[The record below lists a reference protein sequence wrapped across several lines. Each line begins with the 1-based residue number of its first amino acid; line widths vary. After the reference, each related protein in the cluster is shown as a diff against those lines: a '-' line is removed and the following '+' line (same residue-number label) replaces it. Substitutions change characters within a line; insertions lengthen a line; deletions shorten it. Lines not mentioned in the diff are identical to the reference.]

1 MARAVRARGAAA
13 KQAAPAARGRRAAAE
28 NGAEPLTARV
38 QQPTL
43 AEIIAGRL
51 RERILAGEVES
62 TLPRLED
69 LISEFQVSP
78 PSMREALRIL
88 QAEGLATVQRG
99 NVGGAVVH
107 VPRPAKVAYM
117 LGMILQSQGTTL
129 DDVFDGMRLLEPA
142 CAAACALRKDR
153 AGTVVAKLTKLLEQS
168 RAALDDPYEFMR
180 LARRFHEEL
189 VRGCSNQTITLILG
203 SLESLFSVHVD
214 TLARRPS
221 RLGVYEDRAMRLT
234 MHKEHVA
241 MVDAIRKGDAAAAER
256 LARRHLNDDSR
267 PGTGVIGRRLPVRA
281 SILRDV

>member
-1 MARAVRARGAAA
+1 MKPTTPARSSRKVATA
-13 KQAAPAARGRRAAAE
+13 
-28 NGAEPLTARV
+28 NGTEALTARV
-38 QQPTL
+38 QQPTV

-51 RERILAGEVES
+51 REGILSGEVEG

-107 VPRPAKVAYM
+107 VPRPAKVAYV
-117 LGMILQSQGTTL
+117 LGMILQSQGSTL
-129 DDVFDGMRLLEPA
+129 DDVFSAMRLMEPA
-142 CAAACALRKDR
+142 CAAACAARKDR
-153 AGTVVAKLTKLLEQS
+153 EGTVVAKLTETIEES

-189 VRGCSNQTITLILG
+189 VRNCGNQTIMLLLG
-203 SLESLFSVHVD
+203 ALESLYSVHVD

-221 RLGVYEDRAMRLT
+221 RQGVYEDRAMRVI
-234 MHKEHVA
+234 MHKEHSA
-241 MVDAIRKGDAAAAER
+241 MVDAIRKGDEAAAER
-256 LARRHLNDDSR
+256 LARRHLTNDSR
-267 PGTGVIGRRLPVRA
+267 PSTGVIGRKLPVRA